1 MESYKTKP
9 SLPSLS
15 TPSRLHGPRY
25 STCIE
30 VIRCQIRYQITFI
43 FLKLGTLSLI
53 ERVPRNARDPS
64 NASIHSPRIPIPGA
78 YDVASFCPWVKASAG
93 NHWLLNS
100 VKVLGSFLRFLGFDW
115 GRDGGW
121 GGRRVPGEVAGR
133 AQYVGT
139 KRTTANFWRARQA
152 SRTVAI
158 REGVSCCSFQRWRTR
173 AVKVVH

>member
-1 MESYKTKP
+1 MISNHIH
-9 SLPSLS
+9 LS
-15 TPSRLHGPRY
+15 ETGRELSHQTEFPGMPGILA
-25 STCIE
+25 IQ
-30 VIRCQIRYQITFI
+30 VFI
-43 FLKLGTLSLI
+43 ALGI
-53 ERVPRNARDPS
+53 
-64 NASIHSPRIPIPGA
+64 PRIPIPGA

-100 VKVLGSFLRFLGFDW
+100 VKVLGSSVSLFLGFDW

-158 REGVSCCSFQRWRTR
+158 REGVSCCSFQRWSTR

>member
-1 MESYKTKP
+1 MISNHIHLSETGRELSHQTEFPGMPGILAIQVFIALGFLFRALMMLHHFVHGSKP
-9 SLPSLS
+9 
-15 TPSRLHGPRY
+15 
-25 STCIE
+25 
-30 VIRCQIRYQITFI
+30 VQ
-43 FLKLGTLSLI
+43 
-53 ERVPRNARDPS
+53 D
-64 NASIHSPRIPIPGA
+64 
-78 YDVASFCPWVKASAG
+78 
-93 NHWLLNS
+93 WLLNS

-121 GGRRVPGEVAGR
+121 GGRRVPGEVAGH

-158 REGVSCCSFQRWRTR
+158 REGVSCRSFQRWRTR